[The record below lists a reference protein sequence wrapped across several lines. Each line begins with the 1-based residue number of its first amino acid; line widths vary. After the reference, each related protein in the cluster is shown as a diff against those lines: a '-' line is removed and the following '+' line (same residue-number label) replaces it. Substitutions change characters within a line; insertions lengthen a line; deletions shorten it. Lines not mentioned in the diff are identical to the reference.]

1 MTLMVNTAL
10 TAAAL
15 VLLAS
20 PLPDGSGILIV
31 EKTTTGTTAQTSQV
45 QIEGSRMRV
54 ESAGAPGEKQTIIFD
69 GTKQVMWIVNIDRKT
84 YSEMTKADMDR
95 IGGQA
100 AGAMAQMQE
109 QLKNMP
115 PEQRAMVEKMMQG
128 RGMTG
133 MGAPPAPKTVYRPA
147 GSDKVGKWTC
157 TKYDGYQGSQ
167 KTAEVCTVAPDALG
181 FTISDFDVS
190 RQLGDF
196 LGKLM
201 PQNADR
207 VFRVGRAEEQGFSGV
222 PVRRVFSTGQ
232 SQTTVELTDVS
243 RQSFP
248 ASTFEV
254 PAGYK
259 KEAIGEGQRR

>member
-1 MTLMVNTAL
+1 MVNTAL
-10 TAAAL
+10 TAATL

-20 PLPDGSGILIV
+20 PLPEGAGILIV

-54 ESAGAPGEKQTIIFD
+54 DSAGASGEKQTIIFD
-69 GTKQVMWIVNIDRKT
+69 GAKQVMWIVNVDRKT

-128 RGMTG
+128 RGM
-133 MGAPPAPKTVYRPA
+133 MPAAGAPPAPKTVYRPA
-147 GSDKVGKWTC
+147 GNDKVGKWTC
-157 TKYDGYQGSQ
+157 NKYDGYQGSQ
-167 KTAEVCTVAPDALG
+167 KTAEVCAVASETLG
-181 FTISDFDVS
+181 FALADFDVS
-190 RQLGDF
+190 RQLGEF

-207 VFRVGRAEEQGFSGV
+207 VFSVGRADEQGFSGV
-222 PVRRVFSTGQ
+222 PVRRVIWTGQ
-232 SQTTVELTDVS
+232 AQTIVELTDVS

-248 ASTFEV
+248 ASTFEL
-254 PAGYK
+254 PAGFQ
-259 KEAIGEGQRR
+259 KEAFGGGARR